1 MNVVY
6 TPKPFRYLVQQ
17 RSGSMW
23 TVTCGAHDLDEAIAE
38 ANSWHSMAPEVAVRV
53 IEIDE

>member
-23 TVTCGAHDLDEAIAE
+23 TVKSGAHDLDEAIAE